1 MNPAGIVLM
10 PGFSTAHRDREAKYS
25 KPSKLAATMNYL
37 LYSSNPYK
45 YNRSWEKTVTNV
57 EHFSVLWQFEKVQLL
72 YFPPIDHLTNCQNNW

>member
-45 YNRSWEKTVTNV
+45 YNRS
-57 EHFSVLWQFEKVQLL
+57 
-72 YFPPIDHLTNCQNNW
+72 